1 MNKTQVVAL
10 LMSNPRAVE
19 LALLGLLSRQTSTE
33 QHTSTTI
40 ESNGR
45 GFNYRHANFGTS
57 LAKWVK
63 EGRRLTSRQLSAAR
77 PIVCHYWRQVRT
89 MPEVVALVPPPAPKT
104 YRLYGEEELCVAI
117 TQWDRFQQFPGVTQH
132 Q

>member
-1 MNKTQVVAL
+1 MNKTQVQSL
-10 LMSNPRAVE
+10 LMSNNRAVE

-45 GFNYRHANFGTS
+45 GFNYRHAEFGTS
-57 LAKWVK
+57 LAKWVQS
-63 EGRRLTSRQLSAAR
+63 GRRLTSRQLSAAR
-77 PIVCHYWRQVRT
+77 PMVCHYWRQVRT
-89 MPEVVALVPPPAPKT
+89 MPEVVALVAPPALKT
-104 YRLYGEEELCVAI
+104 YRVYGEDELCVAI
-117 TQWDRFQQFPGVTQH
+117 THWDRFQPFPGLTQH